1 MLAISI
7 VQSIFNAVVVGLD
20 CCRGNFRLRIVA
32 VGKESVP
39 TAIARYECCNYFL
52 ISAREF
58 NKSEDGE

>member
-7 VQSIFNAVVVGLD
+7 VQSIFNVIVAGLD

-39 TAIARYECCNYFL
+39 TAIASMNVAITF
-52 ISAREF
+52 
-58 NKSEDGE
+58 